1 MKQFT
6 KKGAALLLALA
17 MAFSLVACGGNDANG
32 TPSVTDGDKE
42 EAYVLQMEIS
52 QDDWNDH
59 RQYVELSTGITMA
72 YVEMGEEDGPA
83 LILQHGMT
91 DNSRVWSLSAPY
103 FAAAGYHVY
112 MPDLRGHGY
121 SDQPNTGMYTVSD
134 FAADL
139 NAFMEALNI
148 ESADVVGHSL
158 GSMTMQ
164 AFMLLYP
171 ERCNS
176 VTLVASTPVSPDAL
190 GTYYYEY
197 SLGLGDNE
205 HPDDEFMAA
214 WYTNPNP
221 VDEEFLGYVMQ
232 ESQQLSALSWRA
244 ISAGS
249 AVEDLRPFYSFIDD
263 SIPLLIIHGSLDGFF
278 GDESQQELLGYLP
291 QATYKVYEGIGH
303 NVQYEIPEQFAE
315 DVLAF
320 IAA

>member
-1 MKQFT
+1 MKTTF
-6 KKGAALLLALA
+6 KHPAALLLALV
-17 MAFSLVACGGNDANG
+17 MALSLTACGSNSNNEASSSNEG
-32 TPSVTDGDKE
+32 TETPYE
-42 EAYVLQMEIS
+42 LQMEIS
-52 QDDWNDH
+52 QADWNDN
-59 RQYVELSTGITMA
+59 RQYIELSTGITMS
-72 YVEMGEEDGPA
+72 YVEMGDPDGPA

-91 DNSRVWSLSAPY
+91 DNSRVWSLSAPT

-139 NAFMEALNI
+139 NAFMEAKGI
-148 ESADVVGHSL
+148 EKADMVGHSL

-176 VTLVASTPVSPDAL
+176 VTLVASTPVYPEAL
-190 GTYYYEY
+190 TTYYYEY
-197 SLGLGDNE
+197 ALGLGDDE
-205 HPDDEFMAA
+205 HPTDEFMAA

-221 VDEEFLGYVMQ
+221 VDEEFLSYVMQ

-244 ISAGS
+244 IGAGA
-249 AVEDLRPFYSFIDD
+249 AVEDLRPFYPFFDD
-263 SIPLLIIHGSLDGFF
+263 SIPTLIMHGSLDGFF
-278 GDESQQELLGYLP
+278 GDEAQQELLSYLP
-291 QATYKVYEGIGH
+291 FADYQVYEGIGH
-303 NVQYEIPEQFAE
+303 NIQYEIPEQFAN